1 MDMALREIHTW
12 PSEVLKEKAVPVDD
26 FGEELQRLVDDMVET
41 RYDAPGIGLA
51 APQVGASHRLI
62 VIDLSSG
69 TEEEELLVLVNPEIV
84 STEGEVECEEGCLS
98 LPGLTLKMCRSERV
112 VARGQDRHGEDV
124 EIEADGLLARALQHE
139 IDHLNGVLLIDRLH
153 PIRRELLKK
162 KLKRAL
168 ASS

>member
-1 MDMALREIHTW
+1 MALREIHTW

-41 RYDAPGIGLA
+41 MYDAPGIGLA
-51 APQVGASHRLI
+51 APQVGVSHRLI

-69 TEEEELLVLVNPEIV
+69 TEEEELLVLANPEIV
-84 STEGEVECEEGCLS
+84 STEGTVECEEGCLS
-98 LPGLTLKMCRSERV
+98 LPGLTLKMSRSEKV
-112 VARGQDRHGEDV
+112 VARGQDRRGEGV
-124 EIEADGLLARALQHE
+124 EIEAEGLLARALQHE

-168 ASS
+168 ATS